1 MGKRAIQS
9 ARQAFNVTFYKKLFD
24 MVSDYTVQITFK
36 KCHLRP
42 NKLQL
47 SEKTIKINTSLFPT
61 TYRYEAEFP
70 SYMSIKTIYQNRLNA
85 EANMRT
91 QLSSI
96 MPDIKEIGKNV
107 KKCCYSY

>member
-1 MGKRAIQS
+1 
-9 ARQAFNVTFYKKLFD
+9 

-36 KCHLRP
+36 KYHLLSFVVVS
-42 NKLQL
+42 KKKKKKTTELQL
-47 SEKTIKINTSLFPT
+47 SEKTIKINTPLFPT

-70 SYMSIKTIYQNRLNA
+70 SYMSIKTIYQNRLNV
-85 EANMRT
+85 EANIRT

-96 MPDIKEIGKNV
+96 VPDIKEIGKNV